1 MKKSSLLIAFLFS
14 YLLLAANETMQESS
28 SPQESLSYEKL
39 LEREIVADRV
49 NAEATLSKPY
59 VVMVSLDG
67 FRHDYAERYGAK
79 NILSLK
85 ANGSCVRRLIPSFPS
100 KTFPNHYTIATGL
113 YPAHHGIVSNYFYS
127 RERDEIYKLGDRAA
141 VEDGTWYGG
150 VPIWVLAEQ
159 QGMLSAS
166 FFWVGSEADVKGIH
180 PTYYFPFD
188 SKVPY
193 ELRVRKI
200 LDWLKLPESKRPHM
214 LTLYYSL
221 TDSIGHHYGP
231 ISPEMKEAVLE
242 VDGLIGKL
250 REGLEASGLPVTLIV
265 TSDHGMTEV
274 SNININDYVD
284 LKDNWF
290 AGGPVAMIYTKDDAE
305 TQRLYDEL
313 SKTDRFDTYYGNAL
327 PAYLN
332 YHNADR
338 VGDLVI
344 SAKAPDC
351 IERWTEE
358 EPLSYSIKGA
368 HGFDPYTHPDMGGI
382 FYIQGPDIRTG
393 VELAPIENIHIYP
406 LLAHL
411 LNLEM
416 TEPVDGQFDVLA
428 PVLK

>member
-1 MKKSSLLIAFLFS
+1 MLIAFLFQ
-14 YLLLAANETMQESS
+14 LLLLTANETGQEPF
-28 SPQESLSYEKL
+28 SPQGPLSYEEL

-67 FRHDYAERYGAK
+67 FRYDYAERYGAK

-85 ANGSCVRRLIPSFPS
+85 TNGSSVRRLIPSFPS

-113 YPAHHGIVSNYFYS
+113 YPAHHGIVFNYFYS
-127 RERDEIYKLGDRAA
+127 RERNEIYKLGNRAT

-166 FFWVGSEADVKGIH
+166 FFWVGSEADVQGIH

-188 SKVPY
+188 SRVPY
-193 ELRVRKI
+193 ALRVRKI

-214 LTLYYSL
+214 LTLYFSL

-231 ISPEMKEAVLE
+231 VSPETGRAVLE
-242 VDGLIGKL
+242 MDALIGTL

-265 TSDHGMTEV
+265 ASDHGMTEV

-284 LKDNWF
+284 LKDNRF
-290 AGGPVAMIYTKDDAE
+290 AGGPVAMIYTTDDSE
-305 TQRLYDEL
+305 THRLYDEL
-313 SKTDRFDTYYGNAL
+313 IKVDRFDTYYGNAL

-332 YHNADR
+332 YNNSDR
-338 VGDLVI
+338 IGDLVI
-344 SAKAPDC
+344 SATAPDS
-351 IERWTEE
+351 IEQWTDEK
-358 EPLSYSIKGA
+358 PLGYSIRGA
-368 HGFDPYTHPDMGGI
+368 HGYDPFTHPDMSGI
-382 FYIQGPDIRTG
+382 FYIQGPEIRTG
-393 VELAPIENIHIYP
+393 VELAPVENIHIYP

-411 LNLEM
+411 LDLEI
-416 TEPVDGQFDVLA
+416 TEPIDGQLDVLA